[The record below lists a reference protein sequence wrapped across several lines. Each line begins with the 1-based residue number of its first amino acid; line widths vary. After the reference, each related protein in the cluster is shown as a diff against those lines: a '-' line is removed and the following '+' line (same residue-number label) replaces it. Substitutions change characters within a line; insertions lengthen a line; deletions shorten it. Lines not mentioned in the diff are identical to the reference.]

1 LKENKQKFQTGNVLT
16 ISITHMVHDIYSS
29 FLAPILPLLIEKLSI
44 SYSMVGLLTVI
55 QRIPSLLNPLV
66 GIVADK
72 ISVRYLLIIAPS
84 ITAVSM
90 SLLGVAPHYT
100 ALAILLFMM
109 GIGASLFH
117 VPSPVMIKEVAGAR
131 IGKGMS
137 FYMFGGEA
145 ARSIG
150 PLVILGAVSVWGLE
164 GTWKLIPFGL
174 LASFILYL
182 RFRKIPIS
190 DKLKERKSEI
200 GLFTTFKDHLP
211 LFFSIGGIVFFNSLI
226 KGSLTTF
233 LPIFLTSEGETLWFS
248 GIALSTLQL
257 AGAVGTFTSGT
268 ISDRIGRKKT
278 LLIMA
283 TVNPILLLSFIF
295 ANDLLRFPIL
305 LTLGLFLFAST
316 PVLLALVN
324 DTRSEHPSFIN
335 GIFMTVNFSFGAIG
349 VFCVGLLADVFGLQT
364 TYLIAA
370 CGGVFTLLF
379 ILISSNQGKTV

>member
-379 ILISSNQGKTV
+379 ILNLFKSR

>member
-1 LKENKQKFQTGNVLT
+1 MKEDKQKFQTGNVLT
-16 ISITHMVHDIYSS
+16 ISIAHMVHDIYSS

-379 ILISSNQGKTV
+379 ILNLFKSR

>member
-1 LKENKQKFQTGNVLT
+1 
-16 ISITHMVHDIYSS
+16 MVHDIYSS

-117 VPSPVMIKEVAGAR
+117 VPSPVMIKEVAGTR

-145 ARSIG
+145 ARSLG

-174 LASFILYL
+174 LASFILFL

-190 DKLKERKSEI
+190 EKLKERKSEI
-200 GLFTTFKDHLP
+200 GLLTTFKNHLP

-283 TVNPILLLSFIF
+283 TVNPILLLSFVF
-295 ANDLLRFPIL
+295 ASDILRFPIL

-349 VFCVGLLADVFGLQT
+349 VFCVGLLGDVFGLQT

-379 ILISSNQGKTV
+379 ILNLFKSK

>member
-1 LKENKQKFQTGNVLT
+1 MKENKQKFQTGNVLT
-16 ISITHMVHDIYSS
+16 ISIAHMVHDIYSS

-44 SYSMVGLLTVI
+44 SYSMVGLLTVF
-55 QRIPSLLNPLV
+55 QRIPSLFNPLV

-117 VPSPVMIKEVAGAR
+117 VPSPVMIKEVAGSR

-137 FYMFGGEA
+137 FYMFGGEI
-145 ARSIG
+145 ARSLG

-174 LASFILYL
+174 LASFILFL

-200 GLFTTFKDHLP
+200 GLLPTFKNHLP

-226 KGSLTTF
+226 KGSLTIF
-233 LPIFLTSEGETLWFS
+233 LPIYLTSEGETLWFS

-257 AGAVGTFTSGT
+257 AGAIGTFTSGT

-283 TVNPILLLSFIF
+283 TVNPILLLSFVY
-295 ANDLLRFPIL
+295 ANDVMRFPIL

-349 VFCVGLLADVFGLQT
+349 VFCVGLLGDVFGLQT

-379 ILISSNQGKTV
+379 ILNLFKSK